1 MLVLKVLRVLKV
13 LEVLAVLGAA
23 TAAACGGGVARPKTA
38 PSPVPEPDATLTV
51 RLASGNV
58 VTLALEDYV
67 RGSILA
73 ELAPTG
79 SDPETAVRIYE
90 VQAILART
98 FALASRGRHAREG
111 FDLCA
116 TTHCQLVDFD
126 RAARSRWREAA
137 AAALHATRGRVLRFQ
152 SAPALALFHADCGGY
167 RSAAGEIWGGRDHP
181 YLTGGPD
188 DLPGGSVHR
197 AWRFRVDR
205 ARLREALGRDLR
217 TNPGARLDRID
228 VFSRD
233 SAGRAALVLI
243 SGERAPVVRG
253 EEFRIVM
260 ARAFGGSA
268 FLSSRFEVRQD
279 GDEIAFEGTGFGHGV
294 GLCQRGAIARAI
306 AGESPEEILA
316 FYFPGTSL
324 WAMES
329 AQGLETR
336 D

>member
-1 MLVLKVLRVLKV
+1 VGTTVRRLRRVLW
-13 LEVLAVLGAA
+13 LHGCAAIAGLAMN
-23 TAAACGGGVARPKTA
+23 ACGGGAPRPRTA
-38 PSPVPEPDATLTV
+38 PSPPPPDSTLTV
-51 RLASGNV
+51 RLASGDI

-73 ELAPTG
+73 ELAPSG
-79 SDPETAVRIYE
+79 SDPEAAVRIYE
-90 VQAILART
+90 VQAVLART

-137 AAALHATRGRVLRFQ
+137 EAAIEATRGRVLRFEL
-152 SAPALALFHADCGGY
+152 APALALFHADCGGY

-188 DLPGGSVHR
+188 DLPDGAPHR
-197 AWRFRVDR
+197 TWQFRIDR
-205 ARLREALGRDLR
+205 AGLREALARDRR
-217 TNPGARLDRID
+217 TSPGARLDRIE

-243 SGERAPVVRG
+243 SGERAPLVRG
-253 EEFRIVM
+253 EEFRIAM

-268 FLSSRFEVRQD
+268 FLSSRFDVHQD
-279 GDEIAFEGTGFGHGV
+279 GDEITFDGTGFGHGV
-294 GLCQRGAIARAI
+294 GLCQRGAIARAN
-306 AGESPEEILA
+306 AGESAEAILS
-316 FYFPGTSL
+316 FYFPGTRL
-324 WAMES
+324 DATRS
-329 AQGLETR
+329 AHVGTW